1 MCDFQ
6 STVWSFYIST
16 VARPKCLEQ
25 DLGGEK
31 GL

>member
-6 STVWSFYIST
+6 STVWTFYIST
-16 VARPKCLEQ
+16 VAEPKCLE
-25 DLGGEK
+25 DLGGKK